1 MASHRQ
7 RNLVVMRHAKAE
19 WPDGPDH
26 ERPLAERGRKD
37 AAETGHRLLAG
48 GITPDLV
55 VCSPAVRTRETWRLL
70 GKVYDHKPHT
80 VYDERVYEASAQA
93 LLYLVQETP
102 DEVDTLLL
110 IGHNP
115 GVATLVNALAGSG
128 EDDTLVRLREKYPT
142 SAVAVLSLHTPWSD
156 LQERSAHLTR
166 FTTPAG

>member
-26 ERPLAERGRKD
+26 ERPLAERGGKD
-37 AAETGHRLLAG
+37 AAETGHRLLDH

-55 VCSPAVRTRETWRLL
+55 VCSPAVRTRETWRLV

-80 VYDERVYEASAQA
+80 VYDDRVYEASAQA

-128 EDDTLVRLREKYPT
+128 EGDSLARLREKYPT
-142 SAVAVLSLHTPWSD
+142 SGTAVLGFHTAWSD
-156 LQERSAHLTR
+156 LREKSAHLHM
-166 FTTPAG
+166 FDTPES

>member
-1 MASHRQ
+1 MASDRQ

-37 AAETGHRLLAG
+37 AADTGHRLLDR

-55 VCSPAVRTRETWRLL
+55 VCSPAVRTRETWRLA
-70 GKVYDHKPHT
+70 GKVFEHRPHT
-80 VYDERVYEASAQA
+80 IYDERVYEASAQS
-93 LLYLVQETP
+93 LLHILQETP

-128 EDDTLVRLREKYPT
+128 EDDALARVREKYPT
-142 SAVAVLSLHTPWSD
+142 SGLAVLGFHTTWPE
-156 LQERSAHLTR
+156 LLEKSAHLSA
-166 FTTPAG
+166 FDFPTT

>member
-37 AAETGHRLLAG
+37 AADTGHRLLDL

-55 VCSPAVRTRETWRLL
+55 VCSPVVRTRETWRLA
-70 GKVYDHKPHT
+70 GKVFEHKPHT
-80 VYDERVYEASAQA
+80 VYDERVYEASAQS
-93 LLYLVQETP
+93 LLYLVRETP

-115 GVATLVNALAGSG
+115 GVAALVGVLAGSG
-128 EDDTLVRLREKYPT
+128 EGDALSRLGEKYPT
-142 SAVAVLSLHTPWSD
+142 SGVAVLGFHTSWPELH
-156 LQERSAHLTR
+156 EKSAHLSAFDSPT
-166 FTTPAG
+166 A